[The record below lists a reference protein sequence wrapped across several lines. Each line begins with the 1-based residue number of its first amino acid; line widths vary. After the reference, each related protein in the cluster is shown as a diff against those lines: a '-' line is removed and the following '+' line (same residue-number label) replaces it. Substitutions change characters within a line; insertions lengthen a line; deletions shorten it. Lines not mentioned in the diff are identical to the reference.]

1 MKKIFLKVDGMEC
14 ADCAV
19 TIEKALTNT
28 RGVLNASVNFVTG
41 KAILEY
47 DPKTVDIR
55 EILKVIENAG
65 YMAEEFKQGDAT
77 EDREIKGEMRLLVLS
92 FSLTV
97 PILIIE
103 LFLEFVGKNFLLFV
117 LTTPVQFIAGYP
129 FYKRAYSALKNRNA
143 TVDTLVVLSTSAAYF
158 YSVAA
163 SFFISGPTFYEASAS
178 VITTIS
184 LGELLERISYGKT
197 GAAIQRLMGLQ
208 PQTARVIREGG
219 EAEVPI
225 GHVRVGDIVIV
236 RPGERIPVDGTVIGG
251 HSAVDESM
259 VTGESMPVD
268 KKEGDMVIGATIN
281 KSGVLKIKATRVG
294 KDTLLAQIIKIV
306 EETQSSKAPVQ
317 RIADRVVSYFV
328 PLVLFSAFIAFIV
341 WHFWLN
347 STLLFAL
354 TVFVTMLV
362 VACPC
367 ALGIAVPT
375 AIMVAI
381 GMGAEHGILIKGGEA
396 LEIGGKV
403 TTIVFDKTATLT
415 KGEPE
420 LTDIVTL
427 SEYDGKEILK
437 LAAALEKYSEHPIG
451 KAVVRRAEG
460 KGIEIPDVETFEEI
474 IGYGLKA
481 KYDGKNIMLGNR
493 EFMLKERI
501 EIQHLEEE
509 LRKLEEQGKTSMIL
523 AFNGRAV
530 GIIAVTDVL
539 REHVREVVEWLHRMG
554 KEIIMMTG
562 DNERVANA
570 VAKQLNV
577 DRALAQI
584 LPWGKAKEIKRLQK
598 EGKIVAMVGDG
609 INDAPALT
617 QANVGIAMS
626 SGTDIAKESGK
637 VILVKEDIRDIV
649 CFIELSRKT
658 MSKIKQNLLF
668 AFIYNVIA
676 IPIAAGVLYPL
687 LHTLILSPMLA
698 AVAMTLSDVSVI
710 GNSLLLKRLDIGKIH
725 GKY

>member
-1 MKKIFLKVDGMEC
+1 MEC

-251 HSAVDESM
+251 YSAVDESM

-281 KSGVLKIKATRVG
+281 KSGVLKLKATRIG
-294 KDTLLAQIIKIV
+294 KETLLAQIIKIV
-306 EETQSSKAPVQ
+306 EEAQASKAPVQ

-396 LEIGGKV
+396 LE
-403 TTIVFDKTATLT
+403 
-415 KGEPE
+415 
-420 LTDIVTL
+420 
-427 SEYDGKEILK
+427 
-437 LAAALEKYSEHPIG
+437 
-451 KAVVRRAEG
+451 
-460 KGIEIPDVETFEEI
+460 
-474 IGYGLKA
+474 
-481 KYDGKNIMLGNR
+481 
-493 EFMLKERI
+493 
-501 EIQHLEEE
+501 
-509 LRKLEEQGKTSMIL
+509 
-523 AFNGRAV
+523 
-530 GIIAVTDVL
+530 
-539 REHVREVVEWLHRMG
+539 
-554 KEIIMMTG
+554 
-562 DNERVANA
+562 
-570 VAKQLNV
+570 
-577 DRALAQI
+577 
-584 LPWGKAKEIKRLQK
+584 
-598 EGKIVAMVGDG
+598 
-609 INDAPALT
+609 
-617 QANVGIAMS
+617 
-626 SGTDIAKESGK
+626 
-637 VILVKEDIRDIV
+637 
-649 CFIELSRKT
+649 
-658 MSKIKQNLLF
+658 
-668 AFIYNVIA
+668 
-676 IPIAAGVLYPL
+676 
-687 LHTLILSPMLA
+687 
-698 AVAMTLSDVSVI
+698 
-710 GNSLLLKRLDIGKIH
+710 
-725 GKY
+725 